1 MYNFI
6 RYKKANT
13 DSKKNELKNKVTE
26 YLAEKIPQIE
36 ELLTLKGHAKSKATI
51 DIFSDISEREQVLA
65 LLQEGINIELR
76 NRARKINEIYN
87 NLEVKPDV
95 QNFSYLLQKFTK
107 NATKENINLYIE
119 NAKIT
124 TTDNKSDIEKIAD
137 AVQKCARQ
145 LEPGGNVGGLWE
157 QLIRG
162 KYDTKQLKS
171 KGIHRQIINAGIDP
185 SEIEATFSLSI
196 TKQAIL
202 EATLF
207 NPTRYPLK
215 DEIYWPY
222 RTEIIDSRG
231 LKSIPDDVLEKIKET
246 IPLIPGNEERL
257 ESEIPETIYRCAKR
271 QSSYNTRLLELVKKF
286 GISDVDVQPGDTLP
300 PPIEAFMGF
309 LERAWSRTNPDYLGT
324 SEEIT
329 KIKTKTIDLF
339 KSGDKRVSYNIIPD
353 YPILFD
359 SIAEKNIVELI
370 NQHFNLSCVQSRIT
384 FPIPNDCPV
393 NIGDFE
399 VDFIIYC
406 DTLENKNEV
415 QVGKEA
421 EPKIKKQ
428 VLLVG
433 EYYGFDRPNPQV
445 LTRNLTL
452 PNGEIFTVE
461 RNGKI
466 IEAKAG
472 VELTVGE
479 IYNLKTIWKK
489 ITEDMAA
496 KTLGYGTIA
505 IESATSDRKLIEN
518 IRDGLNA
525 NNVIFYET
533 GDVVG
538 EHSEAAKLLRGN
550 PIQTKSDIYGA
561 LIQASIA
568 KINAHLF
575 SVIIK
580 KNKTD
585 KNTQWSGVAI
595 TTSRENV
602 LSSLKRIMEDNK
614 RNKLNADLQRD
625 AENRINAL
633 ENLYISIQNTPKPS
647 SEKIVNYVIQ
657 ITNFAEK
664 EIPSVF
670 DIIKT
675 AYTKLFNLMKFG
687 K

>member
-1 MYNFI
+1 MYNLV
-6 RYKKANT
+6 RVKKANA
-13 DSKKNELKNKVTE
+13 DSEKNELKNKVTE

-36 ELLTLKGHAKSKATI
+36 ALLVLKGHAKSKATI
-51 DIFSDISEREQVLA
+51 DIFTDISEREQVLA

-87 NLEVKPDV
+87 NLETKPSV

-107 NATKENINLYIE
+107 NATKENINSYIE
-119 NAKIT
+119 NAKIV
-124 TTDNKSDIEKIAD
+124 TTDNKSGLEKITE
-137 AVQKCARQ
+137 AVQECARQ

-185 SEIEATFSLSI
+185 SEIEATFNLSI

-202 EATLF
+202 EASWF

-246 IPLIPGNEERL
+246 IPLIPGNEESL
-257 ESEIPETIYRCAKR
+257 ESEIPETVYRCAKR

-286 GISDVDVQPGDTLP
+286 GVSDVDVLPGGALP
-300 PPIEAFMGF
+300 QPIEAFMNF
-309 LERAWSRTNPDYLGT
+309 LERAWSKTNPDYSGIT
-324 SEEIT
+324 EEIA
-329 KIKTKTIDLF
+329 KIKTKTIELF
-339 KSGDKRVSYNIIPD
+339 ESGDKRVSYNIIPD

-370 NQHFNLSCVQSRIT
+370 NKHFNLSCVQSRIT
-384 FPIPNDCPV
+384 FPIPSDCPV

-415 QVGKEA
+415 QAGQEV

-433 EYYGFDRPNPQV
+433 EYYGFDRPSPQV
-445 LTRNLTL
+445 LTRNLTR
-452 PNGEIFTVE
+452 PNGEIFTVKRGNE
-461 RNGKI
+461 I

-479 IYNLKTIWKK
+479 IYGLKTIWKK
-489 ITEDMAA
+489 ITEDVAA

-505 IESATSDRKLIEN
+505 IESAKSDRQIIQN

-525 NNVIFYET
+525 NNVIFYEE
-533 GDVVG
+533 GDAAG
-538 EHSEAAKLLRGN
+538 ERSEAAKLLRGN
-550 PIQTKSDIYGA
+550 PFQTKNDIYEA

-568 KINAHLF
+568 KIKAHLF
-575 SVIIK
+575 SVEIK
-580 KNKTD
+580 RNKREES
-585 KNTQWSGVAI
+585 TQWSGAAI
-595 TTSRENV
+595 TRNRENV
-602 LSSLKRIMEDNK
+602 LKSLREIMED
-614 RNKLNADLQRD
+614 RLSRDLRRD
-625 AENRINAL
+625 ADNRINAL